1 MRLLLSGT
9 ALVACLALTAC
20 SSNPAVDSGA
30 SGDASPSRQT
40 PTGRSSNSPKPS
52 VSPSPSQSPKPAKPS
67 VKPDPS
73 VTPTPGGSDGSG
85 PRAATGGSGAPGKP
99 RVFMALHGTQEVL
112 SSEKDNQWSYVRANL
127 DGIWGNGAGMELEDQ
142 AKVWRK
148 VKTRNVITE
157 VDFPANPN
165 DKTPSAAALAGAPR
179 VDSSLKLNRE
189 AVAMYTA
196 EPKTWDG
203 RSFSAVQKQYV
214 TGTDIDPAERHKAIY
229 TGWNLNNWVDPNY
242 DSVHA
247 KRMANPITGSAVQVQ
262 DQAAGQFVECGHD
275 HCAKEGLNFNAFE
288 RAIRS
293 SHAKNEPF
301 IWFTS
306 PHPETQDQL
315 KNFQAGYNLIA
326 SKGLW
331 RSNDV
336 VMIINYR
343 GESPMLPETVNGQP
357 ANTVTGMLYWALKQ

>member
-1 MRLLLSGT
+1 MRVLLSGT

-20 SSNPAVDSGA
+20 PPTSSLDSG
-30 SGDASPSRQT
+30 SLD
-40 PTGRSSNSPKPS
+40 
-52 VSPSPSQSPKPAKPS
+52 SPSPSRSSQSNKPSDSPKPLASLKPSKSDKPAKPS
-67 VKPDPS
+67 ATPK
-73 VTPTPGGSDGSG
+73 PTPSPIAIDGGTG
-85 PRAATGGSGAPGKP
+85 PKAATSGSGAPGKP

-112 SSEKDNQWSYVRANL
+112 SGDKDDQWSYVRANL

-165 DKTPSAAALAGAPR
+165 SATPTASALAGAPR

-196 EPKTWDG
+196 EPKSWDG

-214 TGTDIDPAERHKAIY
+214 TGSDIDPAERHKAIY

-247 KRMANPITGSAVQVQ
+247 KRMANPITGSAAQVQ
-262 DQAAGQFVECGHD
+262 DQAAGQFVECGFD
-275 HCAKEGLNFNAFE
+275 HCAKEGMNFDAFE

-306 PHPETQDQL
+306 PNPKTKDQL

-357 ANTVTGMLYWALKQ
+357 ANTVTGMLNWALKQ